1 LTLFFEFWSFQQWGF
16 FRTFVKIMTT
26 LQTYEKLFCGTLI
39 IASVALSIIL
49 LVETCTPQIKTFSYI
64 GEQNR
69 VLFFIWGISTG
80 AATFFNLRLLAKRL
94 QFKNRI
100 FDWILGFGCST
111 ALVMVTVTGFE
122 PLNYAVH
129 MASAKI
135 FGIIGGVCLLILML
149 VKFVK
154 KNKIISM
161 LYIVAMV
168 STFVVLVVATARAG
182 HYTAPSQ
189 LLLTNV
195 FLAVMFCS
203 NFLEK

>member
-1 LTLFFEFWSFQQWGF
+1 
-16 FRTFVKIMTT
+16 MTA

-39 IASVALSIIL
+39 IASVTLSIIL
-49 LVETCTPQIKTFSYI
+49 LVETCTPQMKTFSYI

-69 VLFFIWGISTG
+69 ALFFIWGISTG
-80 AATFFNLRLLAKRL
+80 AATFFNLKLLAKRL
-94 QFKNRI
+94 QFKNRT

-149 VKFVK
+149 IRWRGRPPVPTTTMARTDVRASR

-161 LYIVAMV
+161 LYIIVMIA
-168 STFVVLVVATARAG
+168 TFVVLVVATARAG

-195 FLAVMFCS
+195 FLVVMFCS